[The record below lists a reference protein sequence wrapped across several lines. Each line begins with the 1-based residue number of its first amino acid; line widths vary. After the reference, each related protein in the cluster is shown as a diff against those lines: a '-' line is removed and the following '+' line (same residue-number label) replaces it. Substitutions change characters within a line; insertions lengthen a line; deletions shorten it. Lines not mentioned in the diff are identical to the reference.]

1 MGDQGRRVFQS
12 GANGAI
18 TQNMLTTGGVTVH
31 EDKILAEELGFEI
44 RLYE

>member
-1 MGDQGRRVFQS
+1 MRDQGRRVFQS

-18 TQNMLTTGGVTVH
+18 TQNMLTTGGVAVN
-31 EDKILAEELGFEI
+31 EDRLLAEELGFEI